1 MKVLVLADSRD
12 LVETISVILRVRWP
26 DLTMLQAI
34 EAREGVNLIYREQP
48 DLVMLHFDLAATV
61 DSFDFIGEVRS
72 FSDVPIVIVSKESDV
87 ADEVRALEMG
97 ADDWIVLASLPI
109 MAFIARV
116 NAILRRCSTQNKE
129 STSSFL
135 NGTLM
140 INCTTHEILVEGK
153 VVKLTPIEYKIVC
166 QLVKNGGGV
175 VSSASLLHSAWG
187 PDYRSDPDF
196 LKKYIYRLRAKIEHD
211 PANPEL
217 ILTERGVGYRL
228 SESSGLAG

>member
-1 MKVLVLADSRD
+1 MKVLVSTDSRD
-12 LVETISVILRVRWP
+12 LVETISVILKVRWP

-34 EAREGVNLIYREQP
+34 EAREGVNLIHREQP

-116 NAILRRCSTQNKE
+116 NAILRRCSAQNTE
-129 STSSFL
+129 SISSFL
-135 NGTLM
+135 NGKLM
-140 INCTTHEILVEGK
+140 INCTAHEVLVEGK
-153 VVKLTPIEYKIVC
+153 VVKLTPIESKIAC
-166 QLVKNGGGV
+166 ELVRNGGSV

-187 PDYRSDPDF
+187 PDYRADPSF
-196 LKKYIYRLRAKIEHD
+196 LKKYIYRLRAKIEQD
-211 PANPEL
+211 PANPKL

-228 SESSGLAG
+228 SESNGPAG

>member
-1 MKVLVLADSRD
+1 MKALVFTDSRD

-26 DLTMLQAI
+26 DLTMLQAV
-34 EAREGVNLIYREQP
+34 EAREGMDLIHREQP
-48 DLVMLHFDLAATV
+48 DIVMLHFDSAATA
-61 DSFDFIGEVRS
+61 DSFDFIGEIRS
-72 FSDVPIVIVSKESDV
+72 FSDVPIVIVSKENDV
-87 ADEVRALEMG
+87 TDEVRALEMG

-116 NAILRRCSTQNKE
+116 NAILRRCSAQNKE
-129 STSSFL
+129 STSSFF
-135 NGTLM
+135 NGKLM
-140 INCTTHEILVEGK
+140 INCTAHEILVEGK
-153 VVKLTPIEYKIVC
+153 MVKLTPIEYKIIH
-166 QLVKNGGGV
+166 QLAKNGGGV

-228 SESSGLAG
+228 SESGSPAG